1 MAVTTVSIRLAL
13 KKIAEI
19 TCGTSPRVIPVT
31 ALGDPIHRIFAV
43 SIPFEYKAEVCS
55 YLAEHLGVRAPTHG
69 TLLVLTS
76 TQASAVVQLALNQ
89 DSSHSAA

>member
-13 KKIAEI
+13 KKIAQI
-19 TCGTSPRVIPVT
+19 TCGTSPKVIPVT
-31 ALGDPIHRIFAV
+31 ALGDPMHRLFAV

-55 YLAEHLGVRAPTHG
+55 YLAEHLGVRAPSHG
-69 TLLVLTS
+69 ALLVLTS
-76 TQASAVVQLALNQ
+76 TQASAVVGLGLNQ